1 MAFLEIN
8 GIALPVSNATARR
21 STSKRGNRSRS
32 YRGVLRDGRRG
43 IRRAWDVE
51 LVFTDHEEGTA
62 FCELVSGHGH
72 LFDMQGPVA
81 STGLTI
87 NGQVNLR
94 FNGAIWGSA
103 GRGVAHVL
111 SSLSSSSDTMG
122 FLKCDPQLGED
133 WTVLWR
139 EKDATDTASRFGWHH
154 HAKRSDGITYSDGVP
169 AATSHTSLV
178 VNEGEL
184 SLVNG
189 DSSNYA
195 LDDVLILPWK
205 APKSWLEKWTTPGS
219 VKWPSMPVLTIRGD
233 IIEQDYAFA
242 LGEVTGT
249 SFVSRQNIAGI
260 GWINNG
266 MLVQVQLA
274 ELEEG
279 YITMR
284 DRQEETPVAGNTLPS
299 WWFTASDI
307 DGQANTSLTLGGA
320 VGSWKN
326 RGDNGTSSASV
337 SSSPIY
343 RKTYVTN
350 LNTDLIEYSSDY
362 HQATSGSAFWR
373 LLLCVFRRRGVTA
386 SEDPLFSNYTGG
398 GAYSMAIWSSNATA
412 ANRLRVSTGGGANTI
427 TSSNSYSGYSWNT
440 AIIDVNGASSSVTL
454 NGVKTTG
461 TLNAAT
467 LNGIYIAARGGLVST
482 LNDIAEVAIWSSP
495 PGVNG
500 VPTID
505 ELEAYLATRYGGVI

>member
-8 GIALPVSNATARR
+8 GITLPVSNATARR

-87 NGQVNLR
+87 NGQVNMR

-111 SSLSSSSDTMG
+111 SSLSSSSDAMG
-122 FLKCDPQLGED
+122 FLKCNPQLGED

-139 EKDATDTASRFGWHH
+139 EKDSTDTASRFGWHH

-260 GWINNG
+260 GWVNNG

-284 DRQEETPVAGNTLPS
+284 DRQEETPVAGGALPA
-299 WWFTASDI
+299 WWFHTSDI
-307 DGQANTSLTLGGA
+307 DGQANTSLTLNSTI
-320 VGSWKN
+320 GSWKN
-326 RGDNGTSSASV
+326 RGSIGGVANPGI
-337 SSSPIY
+337 SPTY
-343 RKTYVTN
+343 RKTYVSN
-350 LNTDLIEYSSDY
+350 LNTDLLEFSSRY
-362 HQATSGSAFWR
+362 LVGALGNVAWR
-373 LLLCVFRRRGVTA
+373 LALVVFRNKTTA
-386 SEDPLFSNYTGG
+386 VSEQPLFADALDPYQIAVWSANGNALGLVVATPGG
-398 GAYSMAIWSSNATA
+398 TISLGNQYA
-412 ANRLRVSTGGGANTI
+412 A
-427 TSSNSYSGYSWNT
+427 YSWNT
-440 AIIDVNGASSSVTL
+440 AIIAFDGSSSFVILNGARTNGTLSSSPFVS
-454 NGVKTTG
+454 NIFIG
-461 TLNAAT
+461 
-467 LNGIYIAARGGLVST
+467 ARQGLANT
-482 LNDIAEVAIWSSP
+482 ANDIAEIAIWSNP